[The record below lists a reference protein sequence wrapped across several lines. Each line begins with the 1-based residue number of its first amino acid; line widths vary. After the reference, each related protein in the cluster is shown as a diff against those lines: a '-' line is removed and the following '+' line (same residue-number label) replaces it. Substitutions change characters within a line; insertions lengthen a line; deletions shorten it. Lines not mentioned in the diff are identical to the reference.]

1 MPKEKSQHLSD
12 RVSLPMREIR
22 EELGMTQVQFAVA
35 IGVDP
40 GTISRAERGLTE
52 PVFTIKQTKVLCKLL
67 GKQIEDLPDYLGKG
81 FLEDDNGSQA

>member
-1 MPKEKSQHLSD
+1 MSEDKSQQ
-12 RVSLPMREIR
+12 VSLPMREIR

-52 PVFTIKQTKVLCKLL
+52 PTFTALQFKNLCRLAKRS
-67 GKQIEDLPDYLGKG
+67 IEEIPDYLGKDYSIN
-81 FLEDDNGSQA
+81 LKK